1 MQPLEEQLYCIQCDT
16 NYDDD
21 EFDYRF
27 DEPIC
32 FDCVNELEL
41 EPSEEDPNA

>member
-1 MQPLEEQLYCIQCDT
+1 MEEQVYCIQCDI
-16 NYDDD
+16 NYDED

-32 FDCVNELEL
+32 FDCVDELEL
-41 EPSEEDPNA
+41 EPDNGQHNHY